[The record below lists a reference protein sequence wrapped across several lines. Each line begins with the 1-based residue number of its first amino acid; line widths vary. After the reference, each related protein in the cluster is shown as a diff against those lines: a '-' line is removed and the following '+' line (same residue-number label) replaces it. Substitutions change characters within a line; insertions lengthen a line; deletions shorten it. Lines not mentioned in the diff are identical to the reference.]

1 MTKIEIDNNPD
12 GSLTGSNYWFG
23 SDLEE
28 SGLVYLSL
36 YGDTLRLLLPPI
48 AAAEWMHDIKTAQRV
63 LIEPSVRAGK
73 TGFIDVVF
81 DDGSAQPFSCSIDP
95 YYQFDAEQLP
105 QTVRRCLVYTEGAQ
119 LAAAFPCEVRL
130 FLNIEHQL
138 ATQQQAEYINHVTVN
153 TGHNRQSPRSEFR
166 ATSLETVR
174 PILGRLREGG
184 PFVIDDYTLV
194 LEEEHPGWVLFTISR
209 LDSQRPT
216 PIIHFSCCKD
226 EGQREPAWSAV
237 NGSGE
242 APPVPYCAAHLLNDN
257 LRAGDADS
265 AALFADMERTLT
277 WTWLATPRTE
287 TPKQGA

>member
-1 MTKIEIDNNPD
+1 MTEIEIDNNPD

-73 TGFIDVVF
+73 TGFMDIVF

-105 QTVRRCLVYTEGAQ
+105 QTVSHCLVYTEGAQ
-119 LAAAFPCEVRL
+119 LAAVLPCEVRL
-130 FLNIEHQL
+130 FLNIKRQP
-138 ATQQQAEYINHVTVN
+138 AAQQQEEYINHVTVN
-153 TGHNRQSPRSEFR
+153 TGHSRQSPRSEFR
-166 ATSLETVR
+166 ATSLEAVR
-174 PILGRLREGG
+174 SILGRLREGE

-194 LEEEHPGWVLFTISR
+194 LKEEHRGCCSPSR
-209 LDSQRPT
+209 VWIASSQRPSS
-216 PIIHFSCCKD
+216 IL
-226 EGQREPAWSAV
+226 
-237 NGSGE
+237 
-242 APPVPYCAAHLLNDN
+242 AAAKT
-257 LRAGDADS
+257 RDS
-265 AALFADMERTLT
+265 ANRHGARSMVAVRHRRYRT
-277 WTWLATPRTE
+277 AQPIC
-287 TPKQGA
+287 